1 MHMEHQPVIL
11 GRIGK
16 VSKQYT
22 NPLVPRG
29 VDNGPAGT
37 TMGVG
42 STWNTNFERPK
53 PPPTIGELEDVARQ
67 RFASS
72 ATDTQDGLRRERQ
85 RITAGNFTSEEDAQA
100 ARHFNDTRRG
110 GTADADPWYYVPP
123 LPITG
128 RDRDRIS
135 ASDQQRDRHRSCAN
149 IDPPSSIPALPSSAP
164 YNPGYTAPIHGP
176 PVSAVIT
183 AMKSVSFD
191 DSGEQS
197 GSSHKGRNGLS
208 RPQVSYTR
216 PGVLPPSIIRPT
228 AAKKS
233 VSLDSGV
240 QPSMSLN
247 DWNGP
252 SDIQDS
258 YARHGHGVPLPS
270 SSRPVV
276 AKKSVS
282 FDSAGF
288 QPSSSR
294 AGPSRLPY
302 EAHYEFSYPL
312 ETPKESWQSSN
323 RLPGSSNYPVWPTNT
338 HHGVSEG
345 EYNQTLNQFL
355 NEAQQKELEMRRNKE
370 EETKRKED
378 EIKWKDGQAQRW
390 EGFTRHAENSTRR
403 FGGEERRPAQDPTF
417 QGEVARATEEVIRR
431 TEEESTRW
439 EGLHSLEDLTNEVRG
454 RSSYPIASGGF
465 GDIWKCVLVKSSEAV
480 QVAVKTIRAFESD
493 NEEVVRKNAKVMFLF
508 CSCQFFR

>member
-1 MHMEHQPVIL
+1 
-11 GRIGK
+11 
-16 VSKQYT
+16 
-22 NPLVPRG
+22 
-29 VDNGPAGT
+29 
-37 TMGVG
+37 
-42 STWNTNFERPK
+42 
-53 PPPTIGELEDVARQ
+53 
-67 RFASS
+67 
-72 ATDTQDGLRRERQ
+72 
-85 RITAGNFTSEEDAQA
+85 
-100 ARHFNDTRRG
+100 
-110 GTADADPWYYVPP
+110 
-123 LPITG
+123 
-128 RDRDRIS
+128 
-135 ASDQQRDRHRSCAN
+135 
-149 IDPPSSIPALPSSAP
+149 
-164 YNPGYTAPIHGP
+164 
-176 PVSAVIT
+176 
-183 AMKSVSFD
+183 
-191 DSGEQS
+191 
-197 GSSHKGRNGLS
+197 
-208 RPQVSYTR
+208 
-216 PGVLPPSIIRPT
+216 
-228 AAKKS
+228 
-233 VSLDSGV
+233 
-240 QPSMSLN
+240 MSLN

-302 EAHYEFSYPL
+302 EAHYEFLYPL

-323 RLPGSSNYPVWPTNT
+323 RLRSQHSLLDVASRSSNYPVWPTNT

-403 FGGEERRPAQDPTF
+403 FGGEERRPAQDPMLRLVKRNEDEVRRQDEEARF

-454 RSSYPIASGGF
+454 RSSYPSASGGF

-493 NEEVVRKNAKVMFLF
+493 NEEVVRKNAKRVRRELKVWGRLKHDCILPLWGVANDFGPYPAMVCPWADNGALTTFLEREEDRLSPQDRF
-508 CSCQFFR
+508 SLLNDIALGLQYLHHKSVVHGDLTGSDVLINGQG